1 MTGEA
6 ISAAQTLT
14 LRPADRLTFLT
25 DGVVEAAKTTGEL
38 FGSERAQA
46 ISGHPAA
53 SIAQLAQTFGQNDE
67 ITVLRVEFTRVTPG
81 RPQVKRVTSRGPYS
95 YHVIWRDR
103 RPSPV
108 GILDG

>member
-1 MTGEA
+1 VTGEA

-53 SIAQLAQTFGQNDE
+53 SIAQLAQTFGQNDD
-67 ITVLRVEFTRVTPG
+67 ITVCASSSHGSL
-81 RPQVKRVTSRGPYS
+81 QA
-95 YHVIWRDR
+95 DR
-103 RPSPV
+103 RSSALLPEAR
-108 GILDG
+108 IHIT